1 MRPVV
6 IDASALAAI
15 VFDEPGSE
23 RLARRLEGET
33 VFAPTLLK
41 FELANVAWKKIR
53 HGAREVPAILQT
65 LLKVLGPRG
74 GITWMDVD
82 HADVALVAIETGLSS
97 YDASYLWL
105 AGSLGAEL
113 VTLDARLS
121 AAGTCDVR
129 SAARN
134 DA

>member
-1 MRPVV
+1 MRVV

-23 RLARRLEGET
+23 QVARKLEGRT
-33 VFAPTLLK
+33 AFAPTLLK

-53 HGAREVPAILQT
+53 RQPHEAPEILQT
-65 LLKVLGPRG
+65 LLKVLNPRR

-82 HADVALVAIETGLSS
+82 HADAALVAIETGLST

-105 AGSLGAEL
+105 AGSLGADL
-113 VTLDARLS
+113 VTLDARLAS
-121 AAGTCDVR
+121 AAET
-129 SAARN
+129 SLQP
-134 DA
+134 